1 MPADLQFGVETRRTI
16 GDVIADWLPR
26 LAVAVLFLAVGGTKF
41 ESSSSW
47 VQIFAR
53 IGFGDW
59 FRYLAGSMQVAG
71 ALLMLIPRTV
81 VFGAALIACTL
92 AGAVIAQVVV
102 FHSIAAIIPGVLF
115 IVVSFVGVRGL
126 TG

>member
-1 MPADLQFGVETRRTI
+1 MPADLQFGVEAPTTI
-16 GDVIADWLPR
+16 RDVIADWLPR
-26 LAVAVLFLAVGGTKF
+26 LAVAVVFLLIGGTKF
-41 ESSSSW
+41 EHGSTW

-71 ALLMLIPRTV
+71 ALLVLIPRTV

-92 AGAVIAQVVV
+92 AGAVIAQIVV
-102 FHSIAAIIPGVLF
+102 FHSIAAIIPGLLF
-115 IVVSFVGVRGL
+115 VAVSFVGVRGW
-126 TG
+126 TD

>member
-1 MPADLQFGVETRRTI
+1 VPADLQFGVETPTPIR
-16 GDVIADWLPR
+16 DVIGDWLPR
-26 LAVAVLFLAVGGTKF
+26 LAVAVLFLLVGGTKF
-41 ESSSSW
+41 ERDSTW
-47 VQIFAR
+47 VGIFAR

-59 FRYLAGSMQVAG
+59 FRYLAGTMQVAG
-71 ALLMLIPRTV
+71 AVLVLIPRTV

-102 FHSIAAIIPGVLF
+102 FHSIAAIIPGLLLVA
-115 IVVSFVGVRGL
+115 VTFVGVRGW